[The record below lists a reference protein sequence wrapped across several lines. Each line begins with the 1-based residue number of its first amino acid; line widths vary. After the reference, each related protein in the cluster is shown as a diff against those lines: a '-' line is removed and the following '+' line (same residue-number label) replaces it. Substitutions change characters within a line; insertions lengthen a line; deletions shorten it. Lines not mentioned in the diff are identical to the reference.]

1 VVGVPGYYL
10 ALTSVHKTIE
20 VFMRVPLPQMRMG
33 SATSADDDSS
43 YKLSQRVDEPA
54 RLLHSA
60 LNETVLMQA
69 LRAVMTAAGAK
80 LTDRELSRVL
90 GTPVTSLKYDTFNFD
105 NFYTCP
111 HGNQRH

>member
-1 VVGVPGYYL
+1 
-10 ALTSVHKTIE
+10 
-20 VFMRVPLPQMRMG
+20 MRMG

-90 GTPVTSLKYDTFNFD
+90 ALLKYDTFNFD
-105 NFYTCP
+105 NFYTYLP
-111 HGNQRH
+111 SWGIKLQIEASL

>member
-90 GTPVTSLKYDTFNFD
+90 ALLKYDTFNFD
-105 NFYTCP
+105 NFYTSLM
-111 HGNQRH
+111 GINTQ